1 MARAGHRRHIPE
13 PVKEMLVTMSR
24 QMSSKD
30 IAKATNTGR
39 STVNR
44 ILRLYKETG
53 SVVKKPE
60 VMGRPRK
67 LVFESPVR
75 SGYLVPRGSNR
86 DRDRLA
92 FVPKPKIT

>member
-1 MARAGHRRHIPE
+1 MVHAGHRRHIPE
-13 PVKEMLVTMSR
+13 PVKEMLITMSC

-67 LVFESPVR
+67 LNSLDIAVCI
-75 SGYLVPRGSNR
+75 YLIQVCIVIIPLSVPRI
-86 DRDRLA
+86 
-92 FVPKPKIT
+92 VY